1 MANHPTAEFNYP
13 LEDYSSDLIDKSLG
27 PILSDKDVVKGFQL
41 GKANVD
47 TRSKDNIIKADYLR
61 DLKSAV
67 ESGKLREKTLEN
79 GIVADIREKC
89 IELNLILVKEYG
101 YDWNVRAPETVLMKA
116 WELAEAVKRREV
128 HGYDVNQELRPYL
141 EKPQFNKDG
150 GERIYFPEDK
160 NERRKLL
167 GKAKYYN
174 EARIDARSRMLD
186 IADLV
191 IDDRDYANGS
201 YDAELLRIPLAE
213 AWTRED
219 KERVDNCVYELDY
232 YEQRLKLSEVNS
244 RIERGDV
251 PELATIAEKIR
262 SIAYVSDEDELLHGV
277 GIGVNGKQEYQLN
290 WPGGDGGANLLI
302 KGRMGQSELMQIC
315 QRCAEDI
322 PTGSEKNADI
332 MLMNAIGMQELSAM
346 EVAGKSII
354 EGEIYRQRGIE
365 LNESITEDRERFDQ
379 HLNRVKSEP
388 GMTKD
393 QLAQYIYEAARQI
406 NDVLYKISASMTNA
420 IRFVAIDNGGKYR
433 GVAEKV
439 SSWIDRLSSWGAPK
453 MDKYLAKKTNIEPRN
468 LSESDA
474 SLQRGRVS
482 FNLPSIEEV

>member
-1 MANHPTAEFNYP
+1 MGHPIAEFDVP
-13 LEDYSSDLIDKSLG
+13 FADYTGDNIDKSLG
-27 PILSDKDVVKGFQL
+27 SILSDKDVVKGFQL

-47 TRSKDNIIKADYLR
+47 AWSKDNIIKADYLL

-79 GIVADIREKC
+79 GIVTDIREKC
-89 IELNLILVKEYG
+89 SELNPILVKEYG
-101 YDWNVRAPETVLMKA
+101 RDWNVRAPESVLMKA
-116 WELAEAVKRREV
+116 WELSEAVKRREV

-186 IADLV
+186 IVDLV
-191 IDDRDYANGS
+191 RDDRDYANGS

-213 AWTRED
+213 AWIRED
-219 KERVDNCVYELDY
+219 KARVDNCVYELDY

-251 PELATIAEKIR
+251 PELATIAKKIR
-262 SIAYVSDEDELLHGV
+262 TISHVSNEDDLLHEI
-277 GIGVNGKQEYQLN
+277 GIGVAEGEEYKIN
-290 WPGGDGGANLLI
+290 WPGSENGISLLV
-302 KGRMGQSELMQIC
+302 KGRMGQQELMQIW
-315 QRCAEDI
+315 QKCADDI
-322 PTGSEKNADI
+322 EPGSEENADI

-365 LNESITEDRERFDQ
+365 LNESIAEDRERFDQ
-379 HLNRVKSEP
+379 HLNRDESET

-393 QLAQYIYEAARQI
+393 QLAQYLYEAARQI

-453 MDKYLAKKTNIEPRN
+453 MDKYLAKKTNTEPRN